1 MPWYPIPM
9 VVYAVIICWT
19 LVYLVMER
27 PLEGLMALVLI
38 VSGGVVYWLTSRR
51 ETSGSQDLV
60 A

>member
-1 MPWYPIPM
+1 M
-9 VVYAVIICWT
+9 VVYAVIIFWT
-19 LVYLVMER
+19 LVYLVMAR

-51 ETSGSQDLV
+51 ETSDSQDLG

>member
-1 MPWYPIPM
+1 MPCYPIPM
-9 VVYAVIICWT
+9 VVYALIICWT

>member
-1 MPWYPIPM
+1 M

-38 VSGGVVYWLTSRR
+38 VSGGAVYWLTSRD
-51 ETSGSQDLV
+51 ETSDSQDDLG